1 MQSMKLSKMDN
12 EREILGSESGVEVF
26 ILHVKAAGG
35 TEERLAGAV
44 GALAFQTL
52 RRL

>member
-1 MQSMKLSKMDN
+1 MKLSKMDN
-12 EREILGSESGVEVF
+12 EREREILGSESGVEVF